1 MDIRIRESSYNDL
14 NPQYL
19 HTVHSEQSP
28 DNNLISDKQDI
39 AAIYT
44 PSEPDAYAVY
54 NFQDVKSAEINPK
67 LIGKMKVYLKD
78 MGFYNG
84 EMGGTVTEELK
95 KSLISFQ
102 RAYLSP
108 TNFDNLKNGISVFL
122 IGKVDEVGA
131 AYYTNYSDGRA
142 TAALK
147 ALGVTDPSAEIKKN
161 FARIWTF
168 LDKGIRCTTD
178 QIAGILGNVMQECR
192 FNELS
197 ENKTTGAFGIFQWKA
212 DRRSYLEHFA
222 SEYGGDSK
230 SIGTQLAYFRY
241 EVSVTW
247 GKDHLGRYAQNS
259 HLVDGWKEFM
269 RDGKN
274 DYNKASDI
282 FYKKIEEPNDGTDLI
297 RRVYAKA
304 IYNAIKR

>member
-1 MDIRIRESSYNDL
+1 MDIRIRELSYNDL

-19 HTVHSEQSP
+19 HTVRSEQSP
-28 DNNLISDKQDI
+28 ENNLISDKHDI
-39 AAIYT
+39 AAVYT

-54 NFQDVKSAEINPK
+54 NSQAVKSAEINPK

-168 LDKGIRCTTD
+168 LDKGMSCTTD

-230 SIGTQLAYFRY
+230 NIGTQLAYFRY

-269 RDGKN
+269 RDCTTN
-274 DYNKASDI
+274 YDTAAVD
-282 FYKKIEEPNDGTDLI
+282 FMKKIEGTKANEAE

-304 IYNAIKR
+304 ICNAIKK